1 MKKTNYYATTTYDA
15 GTLTA
20 GKKYDVFVSDEGSE
34 DSLNSFYIK
43 SDADNTLTCLKKG
56 CAHIQFGDWDL
67 VEKEI
72 YPMFTSIEVD
82 TLLSAIRCQFEELF
96 SSYDSVSV
104 QKNYDQLKKLN
115 DLNTKL
121 TKLNK

>member
-1 MKKTNYYATTTYDA
+1 MKKTNYYATTTCTTS
-15 GTLTA
+15 TLTP

-34 DSLNSFYIK
+34 NSLNSFYIK
-43 SDADNTLTCLKKG
+43 SDIGTTLTCLEEG
-56 CAHIQFGDWDL
+56 CAHILSGNWKL

-72 YPMFTSIEVD
+72 FPMFTSIEID

-96 SSYDSVSV
+96 STYDSVTV
-104 QKNYDQLKKLN
+104 EKNYDQLKKLN
-115 DLNTKL
+115 DLTTKL

>member
-15 GTLTA
+15 DNLTA
-20 GKKYDVFVSDEGSE
+20 GKKYDVFVSDEGSV
-34 DSLNSFYIK
+34 DSLNSFSIK
-43 SDADNTLTCLKKG
+43 SDIGTTLTCLKEG
-56 CAHIQFGDWDL
+56 CAHILSGNWKL
-67 VEKEI
+67 VEKEVL
-72 YPMFTSIEVD
+72 PMFTSIEVD
-82 TLLSAIRCQFEELF
+82 TLLSAIRYQFEELF

-115 DLNTKL
+115 DLTTKL